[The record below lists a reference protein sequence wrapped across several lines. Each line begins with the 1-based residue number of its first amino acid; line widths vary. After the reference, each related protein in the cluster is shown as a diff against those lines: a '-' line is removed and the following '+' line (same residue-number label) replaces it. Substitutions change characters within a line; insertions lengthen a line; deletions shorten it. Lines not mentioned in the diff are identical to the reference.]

1 MAEKKINGRTVKYER
16 LPGDQALDLMLRLL
30 QLLGEGDTLLEA
42 VLTADEGESD
52 KLAIV
57 GLLKFAKNMN
67 VPEVKGFILEMVGHC
82 RIDGAEAIPGVMDL
96 SEIIQ
101 TAQFALKTE
110 FGGFFADGAGSV
122 LLKAAQRAA

>member
-1 MAEKKINGRTVKYER
+1 MAEKKIGGRTVRYDR

-96 SEIIQ
+96 AEVIQ
-101 TAQFALKTE
+101 TAQFAIKTE

-122 LLKAAQRAA
+122 LLKAARQAA

>member
-1 MAEKKINGRTVKYER
+1 MAEKKINGRHVRYDR

-42 VLTADEGESD
+42 VLTADDGESD

-82 RIDGAEAIPGVMDL
+82 MVDGLEATPGMMDL
-96 SEIIQ
+96 QELIA
-101 TAQFALKTE
+101 TAQFAIKTE

-122 LLKAAQRAA
+122 LLKAAKA

>member
-1 MAEKKINGRTVKYER
+1 MAEKKIGGRTVRYDR

-82 RIDGAEAIPGVMDL
+82 KIDGMDATPGIMDL
-96 SEIIQ
+96 QEIIQ
-101 TAQFALKTE
+101 TAHFAIKTE

-122 LLKAAQRAA
+122 LLKASRAA

>member
-1 MAEKKINGRTVKYER
+1 MAEKKIGGRTVRYDR

-82 RIDGAEAIPGVMDL
+82 MVDGVEPTPGMMDL
-96 SEIIQ
+96 QEIIQ
-101 TAQFALKTE
+101 TAQFAIKTE

-122 LLKAAQRAA
+122 LLKAAKA

>member
-1 MAEKKINGRTVKYER
+1 MAEKKINNRTVRYDR
-16 LPGDQALDLMLRLL
+16 LPGDQGLDVLLRLL

-52 KLAIV
+52 KLALI

-67 VPEVKGFILEMVGHC
+67 VPEVKAFILEMVGHC
-82 RIDGAEAIPGVMDL
+82 KIGGMDATPGIMDVT
-96 SEIIQ
+96 EILAV
-101 TAQFALKTE
+101 AQFAIKAE

-122 LLKAAQRAA
+122 LLKASRAA

>member
-1 MAEKKINGRTVKYER
+1 MAERKINSRTVRYDR

-42 VLTADEGESD
+42 VLTAEEGESD
-52 KLAIV
+52 KLAVV

-82 RIDGAEAIPGVMDL
+82 MVDGKEAIVGVMDL
-96 SEIIQ
+96 QEIIQ
-101 TAQFALKTE
+101 TAQFAIKTE
-110 FGGFFADGAGSV
+110 FGGFFAEGAGSV
-122 LLKAAQRAA
+122 LLKASRAA

>member
-1 MAEKKINGRTVKYER
+1 MPEKKINGRHVRYDR

-57 GLLKFAKNMN
+57 GMLKFAKNMN
-67 VPEVKGFILEMVGHC
+67 VPEVKGFILEMVEHC
-82 RIDGAEAIPGVMDL
+82 MIDGAEAVPGMMDL
-96 SEIIQ
+96 TEILA
-101 TAQFALKTE
+101 TAQFAIKTE

-122 LLKAAQRAA
+122 LLKAAKA

>member
-1 MAEKKINGRTVKYER
+1 MAEKKIGGRTVRYDR

-42 VLTADEGESD
+42 VLTADDSESD

-82 RIDGAEAIPGVMDL
+82 MVDGVEPTPGMMDL
-96 SEIIQ
+96 QEIIQ
-101 TAQFALKTE
+101 TAQFAIKTE

-122 LLKAAQRAA
+122 LLKASRVQ